1 MIMRNF
7 QVILLLVG
15 IAVAVVSISPREAAA
30 ATGPHLSKGQTLYV
44 PVYSNIYTAPKEI
57 PVHLAN
63 IVAIRNTDM
72 HNQIQVISADY
83 YDTRGKLVKTYYQ
96 KPVVL
101 APLETIYL
109 YLSERDQEGG
119 FGANFIIRWQATR
132 EVNAPLVECLM
143 VGNQGRAFVSPGLII
158 DETTK

>member
-7 QVILLLVG
+7 QVVLLLVC
-15 IAVAVVSISPREAAA
+15 IAVVAASTSPREAAA

-44 PVYSNIYTAPKEI
+44 PVYSNIFTAPKEI
-57 PVHLAN
+57 PIHLAN

-72 HNQIQVISADY
+72 HNQIQVTAADY
-83 YDTRGKLVKTYYQ
+83 YDTRGNLVKRYYQ

-132 EVNAPLVECLM
+132 EVNAPLIECLM

-158 DETTK
+158 AETTK

>member
-1 MIMRNF
+1 MRHF
-7 QVILLLVG
+7 QIILLLVCL
-15 IAVAVVSISPREAAA
+15 AVAAASSGPREAAA
-30 ATGPHLSKGQTLYV
+30 ATGPQLSKGQTLYV
-44 PVYSNIYTAPKEI
+44 PVYSNIFTAPKEVPI
-57 PVHLAN
+57 HLAN

-72 HNQIQVISADY
+72 HNRIQVTAADY
-83 YDTRGKLVKTYYQ
+83 YDTQGKLVKRYYQ
-96 KPVVL
+96 KPVAL

-132 EVNAPLVECLM
+132 EVNAPLIECLM
-143 VGNQGRAFVSPGLII
+143 VGSQGRAFVSPGLII